1 MDITAFEAKLKADG
15 YSEIE
20 TVTYAPRPA
29 NGEHGHHFAVRG
41 LVLDGTF
48 IVAQHNDPVPYGP
61 GESFSVAEGELHT
74 EAIGPKGARVL
85 NGRKF

>member
-29 NGEHGHHFAVRG
+29 NGE
-41 LVLDGTF
+41 
-48 IVAQHNDPVPYGP
+48 
-61 GESFSVAEGELHT
+61 
-74 EAIGPKGARVL
+74 
-85 NGRKF
+85 